1 VGQFKEILPDASSL
15 IQSLRNIGYSFE
27 TAVADIIDNSITA
40 KAENIDIFFQNDNN
54 RLQFVI
60 LDDGTGMSEEELFNA
75 MKPGS
80 FNPLDLRNETDL
92 GRFGLGLK
100 TASFSQCRQLT
111 VVSKQNGNIN
121 AMEWDLDYVLKT
133 NRWEIR
139 ILDKTETDSLLGI
152 EKLKSLPSG
161 TLVIWNKIDRITGK
175 SNSENRHHF
184 NEHIKH
190 LGKHLE
196 LVFHRFLDGR
206 ETKQPLKIR
215 LQSNLLKL
223 FDPFMRKYMATQ
235 ELPTEEIILNGK
247 KIVVKPYIIPHYSKL
262 SKQDYEY
269 YAGAGG
275 YNKNQGFYVYRNK
288 RLLISGT
295 WFRIIPQKD
304 LYKLARIQIDLPNSL
319 DHLWNIDIKKS
330 TSSPPPSVRE
340 RLKKII
346 EKIAGAS
353 KKVYVSR
360 GHKSFSVSQPVWFR
374 EAKNSEIFYRINRRH
389 LLLKKFVK
397 TLNTEQENEFKG
409 VLSLIEE
416 NIPKEIIYNDMT
428 DSPKNIKNGETDD
441 SFLEEKVTE
450 LFKEGIITKDDFNIL
465 SEIEPFN
472 RYTKSW
478 ENFIKVNY
486 EKPN

>member
-1 VGQFKEILPDASSL
+1 VDRFKEILPDASSL

-27 TAVADIIDNSITA
+27 TAIADIIDNSITA
-40 KAENIDIFFQNDNN
+40 NAKNIDIFFKNDNHN
-54 RLQFVI
+54 LHFAI
-60 LDDGTGMSEEELFNA
+60 LDDGIGMNEKELLNA

-100 TASFSQCRQLT
+100 TASFSQCRKLT
-111 VVSKQNGNIN
+111 VVSKQNNAIH

-139 ILDKTETDSLLGI
+139 ILDEIETDSLFGT
-152 EKLKSLPSG
+152 EKLKNRSSG
-161 TLVIWNKIDRITGK
+161 TLVIWNKIDRITEN
-175 SNSENRHHF
+175 SISENRHHF

-190 LGKHLE
+190 LRKHLE

-206 ETKQPLKIR
+206 ETKPPLKIR
-215 LQSNLLKL
+215 LKSNLLKP

-235 ELPTEEIILNGK
+235 ELPTEEIILNGG
-247 KIVVKPYIIPHYSKL
+247 KIIIKPYIIPHYSKL

-275 YNKNQGFYVYRNK
+275 YNKNQGFYIYRNK

-346 EKIAGAS
+346 EKIAGSS
-353 KKVYVSR
+353 KKVYASR
-360 GHKSFSVSQPVWFR
+360 GHKSFSISQPVWFR
-374 EAKNSEIFYRINRRH
+374 EAKNSGIFYRINRNH
-389 LLLKKFVK
+389 LLSEKFIK
-397 TLNTEQENEFKG
+397 TLNIEQENEFKAI
-409 VLSLIEE
+409 LSLIEE
-416 NIPKEIIYNDMT
+416 NIPKEIIYNDMI
-428 DSPKNIKNGETDD
+428 DSPKDIKNGETDD
-441 SFLEEKVTE
+441 SFLEEKAIE
-450 LFKEGIITKDDFNIL
+450 LLKHGIITKDDFDML
-465 SEIEPFN
+465 SDIEPFN

-478 ENFIKVNY
+478 KNFIKI
-486 EKPN
+486 KGI

>member
-1 VGQFKEILPDASSL
+1 MGKFKEILPDASSL

-27 TAVADIIDNSITA
+27 TAVSDIIDNSITA
-40 KAENIDIFFQNDNN
+40 NAENIDIFFQNNSQN
-54 RLQFVI
+54 IKFAI
-60 LDDGTGMSEEELFNA
+60 LDNGIGMNEKELINA

-80 FNPLDLRNETDL
+80 FNPLDFRSEKDL

-100 TASFSQCRQLT
+100 TASFSQCKKLT
-111 VVSKQNGNIN
+111 VISKQGNNIY
-121 AMEWDLDYVLKT
+121 AAEWDLDYVLET
-133 NRWEIR
+133 NRWEIK
-139 ILDKTETDSLLGI
+139 ILDKTEIDNLFEI
-152 EKLKSLPSG
+152 KKLKDYYSG
-161 TLVIWNKIDRITGK
+161 TLVIWNKIDRITEN
-175 SNSENRHHF
+175 SNYKYNHYF
-184 NEHIKH
+184 NELIKN
-190 LGKHLE
+190 LGKHIE

-206 ETKQPLKIR
+206 ETKPPIKIT
-215 LQSNLLKL
+215 LQSNKLKP

-235 ELPTEEIILNGK
+235 ELPTEEIMMNGE
-247 KIVVKPYIIPHYSKL
+247 KIIIRPFIIPHYSKL
-262 SKQDYEY
+262 SKEDYEF

-304 LYKLARIQIDLPNSL
+304 FYKLARIQIDLPNSL

-346 EKIAGAS
+346 EKISGSS
-353 KKVYVSR
+353 KKVYTAR
-360 GHKSFSVSQPVWFR
+360 GHKSFSLTQPIWFR
-374 EAKNSEIFYRINRRH
+374 EAKNGDIFYRINKQH
-389 LLLKKFVK
+389 ILLQKFIK
-397 TLNTEQENEFKG
+397 TLNNNQINEFNI

-428 DSPKNIKNGETDD
+428 DTPKNIKNGEIDD

-450 LFKEGIITKDDFNIL
+450 LLKDRIITKNDFNML

-472 RYTKSW
+472 KYTKSW
-478 ENFIKVNY
+478 KRFFLKRL
-486 EKPN
+486 